1 MKQAVLTQS
10 NYNVKEISK
19 KVPVKN
25 YKNEDFTWQDYNSST
40 AYKHLIRSSHYAPH
54 FDLLVGVGPHALRMS
69 DRITLNM
76 DFQKGLLVSNYHT
89 DTNNSLKVRLI
100 KNDPKRLSHIV
111 IRTDTTLGYIS
122 YLWYK
127 TGVFFINLSDRVIKS
142 LYFKKPKQKN
152 KLHSIPYD
160 IHIEY

>member
-1 MKQAVLTQS
+1 MYNIKMKQAVLTQS

-19 KVPVKN
+19 KIPVKN
-25 YKNEDFTWQDYNSST
+25 YENEDFTWQDYNSST

-76 DFQKGLLVSNYHT
+76 DFQKGLLVSNYRT

-100 KNDPKRLSHIV
+100 KNDPKRLSHII
-111 IRTDTTLGYIS
+111 IRTDTAGGYIS
-122 YLWYK
+122 WLCFK
-127 TGVFFINLSDRVIKS
+127 VGAFFNNLADRVIKFQ
-142 LYFKKPKQKN
+142 YFHHNQK
-152 KLHSIPYD
+152 
-160 IHIEY
+160 